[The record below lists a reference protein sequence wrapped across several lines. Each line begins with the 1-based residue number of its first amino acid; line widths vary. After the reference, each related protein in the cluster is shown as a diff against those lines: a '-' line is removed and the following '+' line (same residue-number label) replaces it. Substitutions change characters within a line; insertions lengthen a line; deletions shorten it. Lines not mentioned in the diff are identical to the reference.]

1 MHIVY
6 QSYQVH
12 FLHIHDMQEEYD
24 LENYERF
31 LGDLNTTEGGHWEKI
46 QKRTAT
52 LFQVLMDGDLKELVF
67 VLKHYPKYIEIVCE
81 HFRYLY
87 NYSETVADIY
97 AASKLLTISEQYH
110 QKQFVRNLL
119 RKLQKID
126 EYDIS
131 KIKSFLEKLLS
142 NQDKIHPIILSY
154 YKTQIQYN
162 IEKSNYHILQIK
174 MVEKNLS
181 KLNTDDSYDF
191 SASDRDATLD
201 IPYMN

>member
-1 MHIVY
+1 M
-6 QSYQVH
+6 
-12 FLHIHDMQEEYD
+12 EKEYD

-31 LGDLNTTEGGHWEKI
+31 LGDFKTQGGHWEKI

-67 VLKHYPKYIEIVCE
+67 VLENYPKYIEIVCD

-87 NYSETVADIY
+87 NYSEKAADIF
-97 AASKLLTISEQYH
+97 AASKLLYMSEKYH

-119 RKLQKID
+119 RKLEKVD

-131 KIKSFLEKLLS
+131 QIKTFLENIFK
-142 NQDKIHPIILSY
+142 NQNNIHPIILGY
-154 YKTQIQYN
+154 YKTQIELNLQSSSYHKLQ
-162 IEKSNYHILQIK
+162 EKIIQKYLDR
-174 MVEKNLS
+174 LS
-181 KLNTDDSYDF
+181 VDNTYDF
-191 SASDRDATLD
+191 TASDRDANLD